1 MSATYLT
8 KNFPLS
14 VNLTMLNG
22 QLSSYSQQA
31 NISSADMWLLK
42 DSILSCGCI
51 LVLLPLVIMYIFAQK
66 QFTESIERT
75 GIVG

>member
-1 MSATYLT
+1 M
-8 KNFPLS
+8 
-14 VNLTMLNG
+14 TMLNG

-51 LVLLPLVIMYIFAQK
+51 LVLP
-66 QFTESIERT
+66 SPS
-75 GIVG
+75 